1 MKTSPSWIARL
12 SADPERDGSVL
23 ENVLITSGMSSDTGI
38 ITVDATPLPLHD
50 EGMLEMKTT
59 GERVNEGMI
68 EMRLIAS
75 LQLYVTMTGLGMS
88 RLTRLP

>member
-12 SADPERDGSVL
+12 SANPERDGSVL

-38 ITVDATPLPLHD
+38 IMVDATLLPLCD

-59 GERVNEGMI
+59 GKRVNKGMI

-75 LQLYVTMTGLGMS
+75 LW
-88 RLTRLP
+88 